1 MAMATEAPVR
11 PATAGSTLSEAEFG
25 EFQRMIFDVAGIH
38 MAASKRTMVAGRL
51 AKRLKALQ
59 LASYAEYWQYL
70 RRDPVEKQTAVDLLT
85 TNETYF
91 FREPRHFDF
100 LRNTILPGHSRQQP
114 FRLWSA
120 ACSSGE
126 EPYTAAMVLA
136 QVLGK
141 AGWDI
146 LASDIS
152 TQVLAQARTG
162 RYPMARAEKI
172 PQELLKNYCL
182 RGVGAAEGAFMVEPS
197 IRSRVDFRQINLNIK
212 LPEVGSFDVIFLR
225 NVMIY
230 FNTETKQQIV
240 ARLVA
245 RLKPGGYLI
254 IGHSETLNGFQNG
267 LKAVMPSVY
276 RAGS

>member
-1 MAMATEAPVR
+1 MATDTQAR
-11 PATAGSTLSEAEFG
+11 PATAGSALSEAEFG
-25 EFQRMIFDVAGIH
+25 EFQRMIFAVAGIH
-38 MAASKRTMVAGRL
+38 MAAGKRTMVAGRL

-59 LASYAEYWQYL
+59 LASYGEYWQYL
-70 RRDPVEKQTAVDLLT
+70 RRDPAEKQTAIDLLT

-100 LRNTILPGHSRQQP
+100 LRNTILPAHSRQQP

-126 EPYTAAMVLA
+126 EAYTAAMVLS

-141 AGWDI
+141 TGWEI
-146 LASDIS
+146 LGSDIS
-152 TQVLAQARTG
+152 TQVLAQARAG
-162 RYPMARAEKI
+162 RYPMTRAEKI
-172 PQELLKNYCL
+172 PQELLKHYCL
-182 RGVGAAEGAFMVEPS
+182 RGVGAAEGTVMVEPS

-212 LPEVGSFDVIFLR
+212 LPEVGPFDVIFLR

-230 FNTETKQQIV
+230 FSTETKQQIV

-276 RAGS
+276 RAGP